1 MIPFTAT
8 AAIAAPVQ
16 DAKANSV
23 RACTAASFQGITN
36 MANRLMHMIVAPIAY
51 HAFRVNEE
59 STKGAHM
66 NSNVKARLVAA
77 TIAATCRT
85 ETPALTRLFARAR
98 PTTPIGHAV
107 AECKKKKVKG
117 GACFATV
124 ARCGRKNRKH
134 QRCHNTARKNSARPD
149 RVA

>member
-1 MIPFTAT
+1 M
-8 AAIAAPVQ
+8 V
-16 DAKANSV
+16 
-23 RACTAASFQGITN
+23 
-36 MANRLMHMIVAPIAY
+36 VAPIAY

-85 ETPALTRLFARAR
+85 ETPALTRLFTRAR
-98 PTTPIGHAV
+98 PTTPIGHTVAV
-107 AECKKKKVKG
+107 CKKKKANG

-124 ARCGRKNRKH
+124 VRCRRKI
-134 QRCHNTARKNSARPD
+134 A
-149 RVA
+149 V